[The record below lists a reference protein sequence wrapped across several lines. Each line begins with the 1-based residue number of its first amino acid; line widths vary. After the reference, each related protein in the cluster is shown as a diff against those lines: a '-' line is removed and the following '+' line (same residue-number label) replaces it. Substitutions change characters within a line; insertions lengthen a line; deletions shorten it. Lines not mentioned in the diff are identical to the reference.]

1 MKNLGKMLKWTYVA
15 AAVAMAAI
23 VVFIV
28 IPHIKLH
35 RLDVAVDR
43 TEYPVKGIDISHH
56 NGDVDF
62 KAVKGDSVSF
72 VIIKATDGVGDYD
85 PRLSDN
91 YKGARSN
98 GLDVGVYH
106 YFRFHRDGHQQADYL
121 INILKEMN
129 MTLDLPIA
137 IDIERK
143 FNSIDEISAMRK
155 RLRDMVSDLHIAG
168 YRTMIYSNLNDYEE
182 FIRNGF
188 DDVDLWI
195 ASSREPADTVSQRR
209 LWQHSHYGRVRGI
222 EGNVDINTF
231 NGSVDQYRQWVSL

>member
-1 MKNLGKMLKWTYVA
+1 
-15 AAVAMAAI
+15 
-23 VVFIV
+23 
-28 IPHIKLH
+28 
-35 RLDVAVDR
+35 
-43 TEYPVKGIDISHH
+43 
-56 NGDVDF
+56 
-62 KAVKGDSVSF
+62 
-72 VIIKATDGVGDYD
+72 
-85 PRLSDN
+85 
-91 YKGARSN
+91 
-98 GLDVGVYH
+98 
-106 YFRFHRDGHQQADYL
+106 
-121 INILKEMN
+121 